1 MNQWQIG
8 DIKITR
14 IVEVEIAGG
23 TRFILPDA
31 LRDAVKP
38 IDWLRPHFADD
49 DGNLI
54 MSIHALVV
62 ETPGRR
68 IIVDTCLGNDKQRDI
83 PVWHMRSGPFLSD
96 LAAAGYARE
105 SIDTVLCTHLHVD
118 HVGWNTMLVDGRWQP
133 TFPRARYLFGREEW
147 EHWDAEGSKDQMGV
161 AIDDSVRPIV
171 EAGLHEL
178 VEVDQDLGDGLT
190 LEPTR
195 GHTPG
200 HVSLRI
206 RSRGEEAL
214 ITGDFVHH
222 PCQMARLD
230 WCSSADFDREQARE
244 TRLRML
250 ESLADKPVL
259 VIGTHFA
266 TPSAG
271 KVVRDGDAYR
281 LDV

>member
-1 MNQWQIG
+1 MF
-8 DIKITR
+8 
-14 IVEVEIAGG
+14 GG
-23 TRFILPDA
+23 RSA
-31 LRDAVKP
+31 LEPK
-38 IDWLRPHFADD
+38 
-49 DGNLI
+49 
-54 MSIHALVV
+54 
-62 ETPGRR
+62 E
-68 IIVDTCLGNDKQRDI
+68 
-83 PVWHMRSGPFLSD
+83 
-96 LAAAGYARE
+96 
-105 SIDTVLCTHLHVD
+105 
-118 HVGWNTMLVDGRWQP
+118 
-133 TFPRARYLFGREEW
+133 
-147 EHWDAEGSKDQMGV
+147 
-161 AIDDSVRPIV
+161 
-171 EAGLHEL
+171 HEL

-214 ITGDFVHH
+214 ITGDFIHH

-230 WCSSADFDREQARE
+230 WCSSADSDRHQAKE

-250 ESLADKPVL
+250 ESLADQPVL

-271 KVVRDGDAYR
+271 KVVRDGKAYR